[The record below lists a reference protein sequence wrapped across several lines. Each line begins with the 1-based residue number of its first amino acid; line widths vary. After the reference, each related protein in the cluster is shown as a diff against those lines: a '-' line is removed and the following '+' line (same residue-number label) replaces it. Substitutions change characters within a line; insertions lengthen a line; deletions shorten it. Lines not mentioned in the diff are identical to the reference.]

1 MDCLPIYLI
10 KLTDTWDNQITRRRF
25 YLKVLI
31 VGGAGYIGGALT
43 DILMKTKHELR
54 VYDALLYEESYLKDI
69 PFVYGDIR
77 NKKLLKEQLDWAD
90 AVVWLAALVGDGAC
104 AINPEISTELNQDMV
119 KWLADNFDGRIVF
132 MSTCSVYGEHDSVLD
147 ENAPTNPLSVYAA
160 TKLAA
165 EGHLKD
171 KNAIIFRLGTIFGLG
186 DNFARIRLDLV
197 LNTLTT
203 RAIIDGKFK
212 VFGGEQWRPL
222 LHVRDAAQAVADNLE
237 TDHKG
242 IYNLHQENVK
252 IIDLAKDVEKHIPDL
267 EMEIVDIK
275 FQDARNYKVNSDKA
289 RNTLKFSPKLT
300 ADDGI
305 KEVKKLIEEHRIK
318 DVNNPRYSNQTYLTM
333 FNTHKII
340 DGEEE

>member
-1 MDCLPIYLI
+1 M
-10 KLTDTWDNQITRRRF
+10 
-25 YLKVLI
+25 KVLI

-43 DILMKTKHELR
+43 DILLKTKHEIR
-54 VYDALLYEESYLKDI
+54 VYDALLFEESYLKDV

-77 NKKLLKEQLDWAD
+77 NKKHLEEHLKWAD

-104 AINPEISTELNQDMV
+104 ALNPEISTELNQDMV
-119 KWLADNFDGRIVF
+119 KWLSENFDGRIVF
-132 MSTCSVYGEHDSVLD
+132 MSTCSVYGEHDQVLD
-147 ENAPTNPLSVYAA
+147 ENAPTNPLSVYAV

-165 EGHLKD
+165 EDHLKN

-186 DNFARIRLDLV
+186 DSYARIRLDLV

-203 RAIIDGKFK
+203 RAIVDGHIK

-237 TDHKG
+237 TKHTG

-252 IIDLAKDVEKHIPDL
+252 IIDLANKVKEYIPSL

-289 RNTLKFSPKLT
+289 RKTLGFKPKFT
-300 ADDGI
+300 ADDGV
-305 KEVKKLIEEHRIK
+305 KEVKNLIEGHRIK
-318 DVNNPRYSNQTYLTM
+318 DVNNPRYSNQSYLTM
-333 FNTHKII
+333 FKTHHLI
-340 DGEEE
+340 DEEE

>member
-1 MDCLPIYLI
+1 M
-10 KLTDTWDNQITRRRF
+10 
-25 YLKVLI
+25 KVLI

-43 DILMKTKHELR
+43 DILMKTDHDIR
-54 VYDALLYEESYLKDI
+54 VYDALLFEESYLKDI
-69 PFVYGDIR
+69 PFVFGDIR
-77 NKKLLKEQLDWAD
+77 NKEHLKQNLEWAD

-132 MSTCSVYGEHDSVLD
+132 MSTCSVYGEHDKMLD
-147 ENAPTNPLSVYAA
+147 EESPTNPLSVYAA

-165 EGHLKD
+165 EDHLKD

-186 DNFARIRLDLV
+186 DSFARIRLDLV

-203 RAIIDGKFK
+203 KALIEGKIK

-222 LHVRDAAQAVADNLE
+222 LHARDAAQAVADNLE
-237 TDHKG
+237 TSHTG

-252 IIDLAKDVEKHIPDL
+252 IIDLAREVEKHVPNL

-275 FQDARNYKVNSDKA
+275 FQDARNYKVSSDKA
-289 RNTLKFSPKLT
+289 RTVLGFNPKFT
-300 ADDGI
+300 AEDGI
-305 KEVKKLIEEHRIK
+305 KEVKKLIEERRIK
-318 DVNNPRYSNQTYLTM
+318 DVNNPRYSNQSFLTM
-333 FNTHKII
+333 FNTHHYL
-340 DGEEE
+340 DEED

>member
-1 MDCLPIYLI
+1 M
-10 KLTDTWDNQITRRRF
+10 
-25 YLKVLI
+25 KVLV

-43 DILMKTKHELR
+43 NILMKTDHDVR
-54 VYDALLYEESYLKDI
+54 VYDALLFEESYLKDV
-69 PFVYGDIR
+69 PFIFGDIR
-77 NKKLLKEQLDWAD
+77 NKEHLKKQLKWAD

-104 AINPEISTELNQDMV
+104 ALNPEISTDLNQDMV
-119 KWLADNFDGRIVF
+119 LWLADNYDGRIVF

-147 ENAPTNPLSVYAA
+147 EDAPTNPLSVYAS
-160 TKLAA
+160 TKLSA
-165 EGHLKD
+165 EEHLKD

-203 RAIIDGKFK
+203 RAIIDKKIK

-237 TDHKG
+237 TSHTG

-252 IIDLAKDVEKHIPDL
+252 IIDLANAVKKFVPDL

-289 RNTLKFSPKLT
+289 RKTLGFAPKFG
-300 ADDGI
+300 AEDGI

-318 DVNNPRYSNQTYLTM
+318 DVNNPRYSNQHYLTM
-333 FNTHKII
+333 FNTHHLA
-340 DGEEE
+340 DEGVNV

>member
-1 MDCLPIYLI
+1 
-10 KLTDTWDNQITRRRF
+10 
-25 YLKVLI
+25 LKVLV

-43 DILMKTKHELR
+43 DILLKTKHDIR
-54 VYDALLYEESYLKDI
+54 VYDALLFEEEYLKDV

-77 NKKLLKEQLDWAD
+77 DKALLKKHLDWAD
-90 AVVWLAALVGDGAC
+90 AVVWFAALVGDGAC

-119 KWLADNFDGRIVF
+119 KWLAQNYNGRIVF
-132 MSTCSVYGEHDSVLD
+132 MSTCSVYGEHDAVLD
-147 ENAPTNPLSVYAA
+147 EDAPTNPLSVYAV

-165 EGHLKD
+165 EDYLKD

-186 DNFARIRLDLV
+186 DSYARIRLDLV

-203 RAIIDGKFK
+203 RAIVDGQFK

-237 TDHKG
+237 TSHTG

-252 IIDLAKDVEKHIPDL
+252 IFDLANQVKKHIPSVK
-267 EMEIVDIK
+267 MEVVDIK

-289 RNTLKFSPKLT
+289 RKTLGFKPKFT
-300 ADDGI
+300 AEDGI
-305 KEVKKLIEEHRIK
+305 KEVKKIIEEQRIK
-318 DVNNPRYSNQTYLTM
+318 DVNNPRYSNQSFLTM
-333 FNTHKII
+333 FNTHHYA
-340 DGEEE
+340 EEK

>member
-1 MDCLPIYLI
+1 M
-10 KLTDTWDNQITRRRF
+10 
-25 YLKVLI
+25 KVLI

-43 DILMKTKHELR
+43 DILLKSGKHDIR
-54 VYDALLYEESYLKDI
+54 VYDALLFEEEYQKDV

-77 NKKLLKEQLDWAD
+77 NKEHLKEHLKWAD

-119 KWLADNFDGRIVF
+119 KWLSENYDGRIVF
-132 MSTCSVYGEHDSVLD
+132 MSTCSVYGEHDGILD
-147 ENAPTNPLSVYAA
+147 ETSPTNPLSVYAV

-165 EGHLKD
+165 EAYLKD

-186 DNFARIRLDLV
+186 DKFARIRLDLV

-203 RAIIDGKFK
+203 RAVVDGQFK

-237 TDHKG
+237 TSHTG

-252 IIDLAKDVEKHIPDL
+252 IIDLAHQVKEYVPTV

-289 RNTLKFSPKLT
+289 RNTLGFSPKFT
-300 ADDGI
+300 AEDGI
-305 KEVKKLIEEHRIK
+305 KEVKQLIEGHRIK
-318 DVNNPRYSNQTYLTM
+318 DVNNPRYSNQSFLTM
-333 FNTHKII
+333 FKTHHYV
-340 DGEEE
+340 DQD

>member
-1 MDCLPIYLI
+1 M
-10 KLTDTWDNQITRRRF
+10 
-25 YLKVLI
+25 KVLV

-43 DILMKTKHELR
+43 DILLKTKHDIR
-54 VYDALLYEESYLKDI
+54 VYDALLFEEEYLKDV

-77 NKKLLKEQLDWAD
+77 DKALLKKHLDWAD
-90 AVVWLAALVGDGAC
+90 AVVWFAALVGDGAC

-119 KWLADNFDGRIVF
+119 KWLAQNYNGRIVF
-132 MSTCSVYGEHDSVLD
+132 MSTCSVYGEHDAVLD
-147 ENAPTNPLSVYAA
+147 EDAPTNPLSVYAV

-165 EGHLKD
+165 EDYLKD

-186 DNFARIRLDLV
+186 DSYARIRLDLV

-203 RAIIDGKFK
+203 RAIVDGQFK

-237 TDHKG
+237 TSHTG

-252 IIDLAKDVEKHIPDL
+252 IFDLANQVKKHIPSVK
-267 EMEIVDIK
+267 MEVVDIK

-289 RNTLKFSPKLT
+289 RKTLGFKPKFT
-300 ADDGI
+300 AEDGI
-305 KEVKKLIEEHRIK
+305 KEVKKIIEEQRIK
-318 DVNNPRYSNQTYLTM
+318 DVNNPRYSNQSFLTM
-333 FNTHKII
+333 FNTHHYA
-340 DGEEE
+340 EEK

>member
-1 MDCLPIYLI
+1 M
-10 KLTDTWDNQITRRRF
+10 
-25 YLKVLI
+25 KVLI

-43 DILMKTKHELR
+43 DILMKTDHDIR
-54 VYDALLYEESYLKDI
+54 VYDALLFEESYLKDV
-69 PFVYGDIR
+69 PFVFGDIR
-77 NKKLLKEQLDWAD
+77 NKEHLKQNLEWAD

-132 MSTCSVYGEHDSVLD
+132 MSTCSVYGEHDKMLD
-147 ENAPTNPLSVYAA
+147 EESPTNPLSVYAA

-165 EGHLKD
+165 EDHLKD

-186 DNFARIRLDLV
+186 DSFARIRLDLV

-203 RAIIDGKFK
+203 KALIEGKIK

-222 LHVRDAAQAVADNLE
+222 LHARDAAQAVADNLE
-237 TDHKG
+237 TSHTG

-252 IIDLAKDVEKHIPDL
+252 IIDLAREVEKHVPNL

-275 FQDARNYKVNSDKA
+275 FQDARNYKVSSDKA
-289 RNTLKFSPKLT
+289 RTVLGFNPKFT
-300 ADDGI
+300 AEDGI
-305 KEVKKLIEEHRIK
+305 KEVKKLIEERRIK
-318 DVNNPRYSNQTYLTM
+318 DVNNPRYSNQSFLTM
-333 FNTHKII
+333 FNTHHYL
-340 DGEEE
+340 DEEN

>member
-1 MDCLPIYLI
+1 M
-10 KLTDTWDNQITRRRF
+10 
-25 YLKVLI
+25 KVLI

-43 DILMKTKHELR
+43 DILLETKHEIR
-54 VYDALLYEESYLKDI
+54 VYDALLFEESYLKEV
-69 PFVYGDIR
+69 PFVFGDIR
-77 NKKLLKEQLDWAD
+77 NKKHLKEQIKWAD

-119 KWLADNFDGRIVF
+119 KWLAENYDGRIVF
-132 MSTCSVYGEHDSVLD
+132 MSTCSVYGEHDKILD
-147 ENAPTNPLSVYAA
+147 ENAPTNPLSVYAS

-165 EGHLKD
+165 EDYLKK

-186 DNFARIRLDLV
+186 DNYSRIRLDLV

-203 RAIIDGKFK
+203 RAIIDGKIK

-237 TDHKG
+237 TTHTG
-242 IYNLHQENVK
+242 VYNLHNENVK
-252 IIDLAKDVEKHIPDL
+252 IIDLARDVKKHIPKL

-275 FQDARNYKVNSDKA
+275 FQDARNYKVDSSKA
-289 RNTLKFSPKLT
+289 VKTFGFKPKYT

-305 KEVKKLIEEHRIK
+305 KEVKKLIEERRIR
-318 DVNNPRYSNQTYLTM
+318 DVNNPRYSNQNYLTM
-333 FNTHKII
+333 FKTHQLMDEDYDAKK
-340 DGEEE
+340 

>member
-1 MDCLPIYLI
+1 
-10 KLTDTWDNQITRRRF
+10 
-25 YLKVLI
+25 LKVLI

-43 DILMKTKHELR
+43 DILMKTDHDIR
-54 VYDALLYEESYLKDI
+54 VYDALLFEESYLKDV
-69 PFVYGDIR
+69 PFVFGDIR
-77 NKKLLKEQLDWAD
+77 NKEHLKQNLEWAD

-132 MSTCSVYGEHDSVLD
+132 MSTCSVYGEHDKMLD
-147 ENAPTNPLSVYAA
+147 EESPTNPLSVYAV

-165 EGHLKD
+165 EDHLKD

-186 DNFARIRLDLV
+186 DNHARIRLDLV

-203 RAIIDGKFK
+203 KALIEGKIK

-222 LHVRDAAQAVADNLE
+222 LHARDAAQAVADNLE
-237 TDHKG
+237 TSHTG

-252 IIDLAKDVEKHIPDL
+252 IIDLAREVEKHVPDL

-275 FQDARNYKVNSDKA
+275 FQDARNYKVSSDKA
-289 RNTLKFSPKLT
+289 RTVLGFNPKFT
-300 ADDGI
+300 AEDGI
-305 KEVKKLIEEHRIK
+305 KEVKKLIEERRIK
-318 DVNNPRYSNQTYLTM
+318 DVNNPRYSNQSFLTM
-333 FNTHKII
+333 FNTHHYL
-340 DGEEE
+340 DEEV